1 MSTPLFPDGDE
12 DVEELRR
19 GAAVWWAGVC
29 GPLAPPVERN
39 MAELSEYQARVAGL
53 LGAGWRLERRLRR
66 GEFGRRWPV
75 VVLVDG
81 AGVVGESVRWPTIER
96 LIEAGV
102 LRAEDIVD
110 GTDGPLLGQT
120 DVSTRGRLPDRRG
133 NGG

>member
-1 MSTPLFPDGDE
+1 
-12 DVEELRR
+12 
-19 GAAVWWAGVC
+19 
-29 GPLAPPVERN
+29 